1 MKKLMLLGLLLTA
14 GCGSSSLAPT
24 TPFNKEAT
32 VAEGQSVVLVEGVA
46 VEFVGVLGDS
56 RCPADAMCIQGGD
69 AVVKL
74 AVTNGDTRRNVELHT
89 GNLQRV
95 TSGDL
100 TIDLLELMP
109 YPFSSNPIK
118 PGDYRA
124 KIRVMR

>member
-1 MKKLMLLGLLLTA
+1 MKKLMLLGLLLIS
-14 GCGSSSLAPT
+14 GCASSSLAPT

-32 VAEGQSVVLVEGVA
+32 VAAGQSVTLVEGVS

-56 RCPADAMCIQGGD
+56 RCPADALCIQGGD

-74 AVTNGDTRRNVELHT
+74 RVTDGDKRRNVELHT

-100 TIDLLELMP
+100 TIDLLELAP
-109 YPFSSNPIK
+109 YPFSSRPIQ
-118 PGDYRA
+118 PEDYRA
-124 KIRVMR
+124 RIRVMR